1 MPRYL
6 TFHGHDFF
14 LQKFF
19 FYAPFLHTDC
29 GLRLTLLRAT
39 KTHTQNR
46 LGIGTWGQ
54 FPSIFIRNISKTC
67 SFQLLRPHQNFRHS
81 GGSATVDRILQI
93 LAADLLLLQ
102 TDFASHEKANFSIF
116 KFVHPIKMVTRLSVT
131 LWQILLSVSIPS
143 T

>member
-54 FPSIFIRNISKTC
+54 FPSNFYQEYKQNLFLPKTLYC
-67 SFQLLRPHQNFRHS
+67 YVPTKILDIPVALLLWTGFCRS
-81 GGSATVDRILQI
+81 LLQI
-93 LAADLLLLQ
+93 CYFCKLTLLVMKKPTSQFSSLCIQSRWLLDL
-102 TDFASHEKANFSIF
+102 
-116 KFVHPIKMVTRLSVT
+116 V
-131 LWQILLSVSIPS
+131 
-143 T
+143 